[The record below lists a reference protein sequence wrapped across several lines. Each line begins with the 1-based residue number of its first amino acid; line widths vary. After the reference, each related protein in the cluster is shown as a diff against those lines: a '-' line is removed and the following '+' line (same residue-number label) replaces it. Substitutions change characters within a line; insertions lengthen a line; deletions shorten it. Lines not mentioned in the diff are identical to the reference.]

1 MSYSNPLTN
10 DKPAISLP
18 IKMDQNMT
26 YRAILSKT
34 TTDQIKSK
42 LLSTELAQIVLDVY
56 MTPKQYAELIEMS
69 FEKELEVEIKSL

>member
-1 MSYSNPLTN
+1 MTN
-10 DKPAISLP
+10 AQSAISLP

-56 MTPKQYAELIEMS
+56 MTPKQYAELITKYFESELVIEMRP
-69 FEKELEVEIKSL
+69 E

>member
-10 DKPAISLP
+10 AQSAISLP

-69 FEKELEVEIKSL
+69 FEKELTVEIKSL

>member
-1 MSYSNPLTN
+1 MTN

-69 FEKELEVEIKSL
+69 FEKELTVEIKSL